1 MKIDSTSLNVISA
14 VNYGTISGMGQI
26 RFQMEKLHLSDAKEN
41 LLLIFASMGGQGN
54 PVLINTDFGTQT
66 IVGKLE
72 VNGPQNTTA
81 TDSKI
86 KRVLGK
92 YDNTTQQFRQN

>member
-1 MKIDSTSLNVISA
+1 
-14 VNYGTISGMGQI
+14 
-26 RFQMEKLHLSDAKEN
+26 
-41 LLLIFASMGGQGN
+41 MGGQGN

-81 TDSKI
+81 TDSRI

-92 YDNTTQQFRQN
+92 YDNSTQQFRQS